1 MTSPDRHGAQAR
13 VRPIGEDAPT
23 WLTVGFGAIG
33 LLVAGA
39 AAWLALSAQPAPQAP
54 RSDTSNAPAEQAAPS
69 ATAPTAGAAA
79 PAVPPR
85 ESRSDDVPAA
95 AARQPATPATAPQV
109 PTAVPPDGAAPP
121 ALSPAQHTDPD
132 ACPPPVHI
140 PFALGGTTP
149 ITKDVQMEIETLQ
162 AFLNRHSQARLSI
175 EGHADAM
182 GAEDYNLL
190 LSYRRAKATVAMLGR
205 AGLPE
210 ARMAVR
216 AAGNGA
222 PIAGLPGDSARN
234 RRVVLQVAGID
245 ACQQTR
251 SGSQR

>member
-1 MTSPDRHGAQAR
+1 MTTADRQRTPTR
-13 VRPIGEDAPT
+13 VRPLGEDAPT

-39 AAWLALSAQPAPQAP
+39 AAWLVLSAQPAPQAP
-54 RSDTSNAPAEQAAPS
+54 RSDAPNAPVEQA
-69 ATAPTAGAAA
+69 
-79 PAVPPR
+79 
-85 ESRSDDVPAA
+85 
-95 AARQPATPATAPQV
+95 ATPATAPQV
-109 PTAVPPDGAAPP
+109 PTAVPADGAAKPT
-121 ALSPAQHTDPD
+121 LSSAQHADPD

-140 PFALGGTTP
+140 PFPLGSATP

-162 AFLNRHSQARLSI
+162 AFLNRHSQASLSI

-190 LSYRRAKATVAMLGR
+190 LSYRRAKAAVAMLGR

-222 PIAGLPGDSARN
+222 PIAGVPGDSARN
-234 RRVVLQVAGID
+234 RRVVLQVVGIE
-245 ACQQTR
+245 ACQQVR
-251 SGSQR
+251 SGSRL

>member
-1 MTSPDRHGAQAR
+1 MTTPDRQGAAAR
-13 VRPIGEDAPT
+13 VRPLGEDAPT

-39 AAWLALSAQPAPQAP
+39 AAWLALSAQPAPTAT
-54 RSDTSNAPAEQAAPS
+54 RSDAPNAPAEQAATP
-69 ATAPTAGAAA
+69 ATAPTAGTAA
-79 PAVPPR
+79 PAVPAH
-85 ESRSDDVPAA
+85 ESRAADRPAA
-95 AARQPATPATAPQV
+95 PASPPAPPVTAPQV
-109 PTAVPPDGAAPP
+109 PTVAPADGAAKPT
-121 ALSPAQHTDPD
+121 LSSAQHADPD

-140 PFALGGTTP
+140 PFTLGSATP

-162 AFLNRHSQARLSI
+162 AYLNRHSQASLSI

-222 PIAGLPGDSARN
+222 PIAGVPGDSARN
-234 RRVVLQVAGID
+234 RRVVLQVVGIE
-245 ACQQTR
+245 ACQQVR
-251 SGSQR
+251 SGSRL